1 MLFSIKLDLS
11 PQQLV
16 SLKNAM
22 GKGTDFKT
30 RLAGHQLMA
39 GNFSVDVNKAL
50 YNKVI
55 KHHSQ
60 GKGMIITLPSS
71 LLSKLRKTLD
81 ITEPSD
87 LPIARK
93 RNVKVKGGAIAI
105 TSATVFASLGMV
117 KEFVDDHPG
126 VVQFLNNIAEDIS
139 YLLNNPM
146 AISFRFIATV
156 RIPNMNKRYRDI
168 VISIDR
174 LKKIIPTLTNQ
185 TVIKRHQMRIINLET
200 TRDRVGNHI
209 QTLIERLPMIKKM
222 AEERDETIKARQA
235 AQIEKD
241 LKKEMKEAEE
251 AKIKFDELKK
261 KGNGLQVDPAPYGN
275 GIVIDKIKAKIK
287 KNHLDPMIEKEK
299 EKMEKKLEREI
310 QKAKKKAETEVKKK
324 FHTEKAKLPFDI
336 PTGGCMRCNC
346 NKKKQ

>member
-1 MLFSIKLDLS
+1 
-11 PQQLV
+11 
-16 SLKNAM
+16 
-22 GKGTDFKT
+22 
-30 RLAGHQLMA
+30 LMA

-87 LPIARK
+87 LPIAIK

-105 TSATVFASLGMV
+105 TTASIFTALGLV
-117 KEFVDDHPG
+117 KEFIDDHPG
-126 VVQFLNNIAEDIS
+126 VTQFISNIAEDIS

-146 AISFRFIATV
+146 AISFRFIVAV
-156 RIPNMNKRYRDI
+156 KIPNLNKRYRDI
-168 VISIDR
+168 VINIDR
-174 LKKIIPTLTNQ
+174 IKKIIPTLTNQ

-209 QTLIERLPMIKKM
+209 QTLIERLPIIKEM
-222 AEERDETIKARQA
+222 AQERDETIKQRQA
-235 AQIEKD
+235 EQIEKN
-241 LKKEMKEAEE
+241 LKKEMKEAED

-261 KGNGLQVDPAPYGN
+261 GTGLQVEPAPYGN
-275 GIVIDKIKAKIK
+275 GIVMDKIKARVKQEI
-287 KNHLDPMIEKEK
+287 NPMIEKEK
-299 EKMEKKLEREI
+299 EKMKKKLEMEI
-310 QKAKKKAETEVKKK
+310 QKAKKKAETEVKKRLQ
-324 FHTEKAKLPFDI
+324 TEIYKQIPF
-336 PTGGCMRCNC
+336 TGGCMHCGG
-346 NKKKQ
+346 KKKT

>member
-1 MLFSIKLDLS
+1 
-11 PQQLV
+11 
-16 SLKNAM
+16 
-22 GKGTDFKT
+22 
-30 RLAGHQLMA
+30 
-39 GNFSVDVNKAL
+39 
-50 YNKVI
+50 
-55 KHHSQ
+55 
-60 GKGMIITLPSS
+60 MIITLPSS

-87 LPIARK
+87 LPIVSK

-105 TSATVFASLGMV
+105 STATIFAGLGMV
-117 KEFVDDHPG
+117 KEFIDDHPA
-126 VVQFLNNIAEDIS
+126 VVQFLSNIAEDIS

-146 AISFRFIATV
+146 AISYRFIWTV
-156 RIPNMNKRYRDI
+156 KIPNLNKRYRDI
-168 VISIDR
+168 VINIDR

-261 KGNGLQVDPAPYGN
+261 KGTGLQVDPAPYYGN
-275 GIVIDKIKAKIK
+275 GIVIDKIKARVKQEI
-287 KNHLDPMIEKEK
+287 NPMIEKEK
-299 EKMEKKLEREI
+299 EKMKKKLEMEI

>member
-1 MLFSIKLDLS
+1 M
-11 PQQLV
+11 
-16 SLKNAM
+16 
-22 GKGTDFKT
+22 
-30 RLAGHQLMA
+30 
-39 GNFSVDVNKAL
+39 
-50 YNKVI
+50 
-55 KHHSQ
+55 
-60 GKGMIITLPSS
+60 
-71 LLSKLRKTLD
+71 D

-105 TSATVFASLGMV
+105 TTASIFAGLGLV
-117 KEFVDDHPG
+117 KEFIDDHPA
-126 VVQFLNNIAEDIS
+126 VVQFLSNIAEDIS

-146 AISFRFIATV
+146 AVSFRFIV
-156 RIPNMNKRYRDI
+156 VVKIPNLNKRYRDI
-168 VISIDR
+168 VININR

-185 TVIKRHQMRIINLET
+185 TVIKRHQMRIINLES

-241 LKKEMKEAEE
+241 LKKEMKEAED

-261 KGNGLQVDPAPYGN
+261 KGTGLQVDPAPYGN

-299 EKMEKKLEREI
+299 EKMKKKLDMEI
-310 QKAKKKAETEVKKK
+310 QKAKKKAETEVKKRLQ
-324 FHTEKAKLPFDI
+324 TEIHKQIPF
-336 PTGGCMRCNC
+336 TGGCMHCG
-346 NKKKQ
+346 KKKT